1 MISNLNKE
9 HNGGFLILLGITTLF
24 DGLVRTLTLGII
36 RPSISM
42 RLQAWK
48 MRHILQ
54 RIREGRN

>member
-1 MISNLNKE
+1 MVGNPNE
-9 HNGGFLILLGITTLF
+9 QHNGGFLIFLGILTLF

-36 RPSISM
+36 RSSISM

-54 RIREGRN
+54 QIRKGRN

>member
-48 MRHILQ
+48 MRQILQ